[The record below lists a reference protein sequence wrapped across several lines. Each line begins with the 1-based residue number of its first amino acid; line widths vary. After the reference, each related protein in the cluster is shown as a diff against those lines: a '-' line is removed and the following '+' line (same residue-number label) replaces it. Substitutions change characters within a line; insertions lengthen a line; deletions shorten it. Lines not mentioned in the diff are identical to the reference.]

1 MSPELAAA
9 VENAY
14 RVFAR
19 YDLRGG
25 VTVCR
30 CNVCVA
36 PDMERQLNTVPLR
49 EMSAGLLAEYT
60 DSAHSFDGKVEND
73 LRHYLPRY
81 FELIAQGSPPTNL
94 DEETCL
100 QRLREA
106 DYPRNWG
113 PVEAGAVDRFVV
125 ALLRERLATPLSI
138 DAMGYTGYGEDKAET
153 VLCMAAYA
161 GADLAPLL
169 SVWRE
174 AAWRED
180 EMGRV
185 ATLHLANV
193 VATADWRLR
202 QLRNT
207 WWLHRDYIEQAMQQ
221 VIQWLLQAEIWERL
235 EQACLREQD
244 EGASALLTHAEG
256 LVAGAHLSRPD
267 QPAQ

>member
-1 MSPELAAA
+1 MTPELAEA
-9 VENAY
+9 VEDAY

-49 EMSAGLLAEYT
+49 EMSALLLAEYT

-81 FELIAQGSPPTNL
+81 FELIAQGNPPTNL

-106 DYPRNWG
+106 GYPRNWG
-113 PVEAGAVDRFVV
+113 PAEADAVDGFLV
-125 ALLRERLATPLSI
+125 ALLRERLATPFDV
-138 DAMGYTGYGEDKAET
+138 DAMGYTGSGEDKAET
-153 VLCMAAYA
+153 VLCMAAFA
-161 GADLAPLL
+161 GADFAPLL
-169 SVWRE
+169 
-174 AAWRED
+174 AAWHED
-180 EMGRV
+180 EGRT

-193 VATADWRLR
+193 IATADWRLR
-202 QLRNT
+202 QLRDT
-207 WWLHRDYIEQAMQQ
+207 WWLHRKHVEQAMQQ
-221 VIQWLLQAEIWERL
+221 VIQWLLRWETWERL

-244 EGASALLTHAEG
+244 EGAAALLSRAEG
-256 LVAGAHLSRPD
+256 LIAGAHLRRPD
-267 QPAQ
+267 QPSR

>member
-1 MSPELAAA
+1 MTPELAAA

-36 PDMERQLNTVPLR
+36 PEIERQLNTVPLR
-49 EMSAGLLAEYT
+49 EMSAGLLGEYT
-60 DSAHSFDGKVEND
+60 NSAHSFDGKVEND

-81 FELIAQGSPPTNL
+81 FELIGAGDPPTTL
-94 DEETCL
+94 DEVTCL

-113 PVEAGAVDRFVV
+113 PTEAGAVDAFLV
-125 ALLRERLATPLSI
+125 ALLRERLATPFAI
-138 DAMGYTGYGEDKAET
+138 DAMGYSGFDDDKAET
-153 VLCMAAYA
+153 ALCMAAYA

-169 SVWRE
+169 AAWRE

-180 EMGRV
+180 DVGRL

-193 VATADWRLR
+193 IATADWRLR
-202 QLRNT
+202 QLRDT
-207 WWLHRDYIEQAMQQ
+207 WWLHNDYIEQAMQQ
-221 VIQWLLQAEIWERL
+221 VIQWLLQAETWERL
-235 EQACLREQD
+235 EQACLSEQD
-244 EGASALLTHAEG
+244 EGAAALLSHAEG
-256 LVAGAHLSRPD
+256 LVAGAHLSRSD
-267 QPAQ
+267 QSPR